1 MRLLAVMCA
10 VFWTATTVPA
20 EPGIDPPQN
29 VDGPIVSVAD
39 FGAKP
44 DGSACAWNAFTQAI
58 EECKKVGAS
67 KLLIPHG
74 RYVFNDPEILTRPG
88 AHFPMADMS
97 DLVIEGSGSELV
109 FHHIRPVMT
118 FHHCQRVI
126 VRNFSVDWDIDLAV
140 PGRIKEGKGGEKVLE
155 IPKEFP
161 FGEGDRIG
169 AVTEYDLNEL
179 TWKKNAIEV
188 YDPKD
193 ARLVASQTWSSEG
206 FQKFPKGSTLVIRKY
221 VYDAHAFVF
230 NGPGTG
236 HLAFEDLTIY
246 ACPGMAFSGA
256 WCDRGFRFARC
267 KIQRKIDPRRLISA
281 TADGI
286 WFGGA
291 QGDILIEDC
300 DFSHQGDDSVNLH
313 GAWVTVASRPDRKT
327 VELAYKWAACPP
339 FVIGEEIK
347 LRRASDLS
355 LIQRAKIIAVERETP
370 DSKTCKVTLDRELPA
385 ELATGDFVE
394 NTARACGNFLIR
406 NNYFHDHRARGLLIQ
421 ASNGLVENNRISNVM
436 CAAMQLTT
444 DARYWHEGFVCEDV
458 TIRGN
463 TMEGCNY
470 ANWDR
475 HATGR
480 HPACLNVV
488 ADTVSG
494 LSPAPI
500 HRNILIEGNTIKDT
514 PGLAIFV
521 TSSEDVIIRNN
532 TIINSNTEP
541 FNGTG
546 SGIGL
551 AARGSIMIARA
562 SNVVISGN
570 DQTAKKKT
578 WDRGVYVDAA
588 TTKNVTKTGR

>member
-1 MRLLAVMCA
+1 MRLLAAMCVMCWA
-10 VFWTATTVPA
+10 VAAVSA
-20 EPGIDPPQN
+20 EPRIDASQN
-29 VDGPIVSVAD
+29 IGGPVVSVAD
-39 FGAKP
+39 FGARP
-44 DGSACAWNAFTQAI
+44 DGSKCAWKAFIRAI

-97 DLVIEGSGSELV
+97 DLVIEGSGSELI

-118 FHHCQRVI
+118 FSRCQRMT
-126 VRNFSVDWDIDLAV
+126 VRNFSVDWDIDLAA
-140 PGRIKEGKGGEKVLE
+140 PGRIKTLKGVKVLE

-161 FGEGDRIG
+161 FKDGDKIG
-169 AVTEYDLNEL
+169 AVTEYDLKEL
-179 TWKKNAIEV
+179 RWKMNPVEV
-188 YDPKD
+188 YQPAD
-193 ARLVASQTWSSEG
+193 ARLIEPQTWSSEG
-206 FQKFPKGSTLVIRKY
+206 FQKFPDGSTVVVRKY

-256 WCDRGFRFARC
+256 WCDRGFRFTRC
-267 KIQRKIDPRRLISA
+267 KIQRRADPRRLISA

-313 GAWVTVASRPDRKT
+313 GAWVTVASRPDGKT
-327 VELAYKWAACPP
+327 LELVYKWAACPP
-339 FVIGEEIK
+339 FVIGEELK
-347 LRRASDLS
+347 LRRAADLS
-355 LIQRAKIIAVERETP
+355 LIQHAKIIAVDRESP
-370 DSKTCKVTLDRELPA
+370 DSKTCKVTLDTELSA
-385 ELATGDFVE
+385 ELVPGDFVE
-394 NTARACGNFLIR
+394 NTARACENFLIR
-406 NNYFHDHRARGLLIQ
+406 NNHFHDHRARGLLIQ
-421 ASNGLVENNRISNVM
+421 ASNGLVENNRISHVM

-444 DARYWHEGFVCEDV
+444 DARYWHEGFVCENV
-458 TIRGN
+458 IIRSN

-480 HPACLNVV
+480 HLACLNVV
-488 ADTVSG
+488 ADTASG
-494 LSPAPI
+494 LSSAPI
-500 HRNILIEGNTIKDT
+500 HRNILIENNTIKDT

-521 TSSEDVIIRNN
+521 TSSDGVTIRNN
-532 TIINSNTEP
+532 NIINSNTEP

-551 AARGSIMIARA
+551 PARGSIMVALA

-570 DQTAKKKT
+570 VQSAKKRT
-578 WDRGVYVDAA
+578 WDRGVYIETK
-588 TTKNVTKTGR
+588 TTKNVTRTNE